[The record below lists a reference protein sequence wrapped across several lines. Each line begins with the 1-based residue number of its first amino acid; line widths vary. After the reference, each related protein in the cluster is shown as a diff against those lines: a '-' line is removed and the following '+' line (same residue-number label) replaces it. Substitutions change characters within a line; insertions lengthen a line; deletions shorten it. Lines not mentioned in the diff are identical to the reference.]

1 PEVPERGRGAGDA
14 WAAVLAGA
22 PGPARVPVRWE
33 PESSRAG
40 GGFTDGAPW
49 QPAAEDSAE
58 EDPWLIE
65 VNLTSRPLRRPRAA
79 SRVREA
85 AVLLGSTTPR
95 GRTMA
100 PYEVVVAPIL
110 RW

>member
-1 PEVPERGRGAGDA
+1 M
-14 WAAVLAGA
+14 AAVLPGA
-22 PGPARVPVRWE
+22 RDHARVPVRWE

-58 EDPWLIE
+58 ENPWLIE

-79 SRVREA
+79 SRVRDAE
-85 AVLLGSTTPR
+85 VLIGSTTTR

-100 PYEVVVAPIL
+100 PYEVVVARVL
-110 RW
+110 S